1 MKKIYT
7 VTKPNLERF
16 LQINEQLR
24 EATAHSETKFYAEFK
39 DISILQAH
47 IILSIN
53 FHRPCKMSQIAKSA
67 NLTLGSV
74 TQIIDKLESKRYV
87 KRQRSKEDRRV
98 VFVELTEKGY
108 KVVTANE
115 HHVKQVAKEVMQKF
129 SQDEQRLFLDF
140 FQRMA
145 D

>member
-1 MKKIYT
+1 MKKLYT
-7 VTKPNLERF
+7 VTKTNLELF
-16 LQINEQLR
+16 LQINDQLR
-24 EATAHSETKFYAEFK
+24 EATAHSETKFYAQFK

-74 TQIIDKLESKRYV
+74 TQIIDKLEDKGYV

-98 VFVELTEKGY
+98 VFVELTEKGR
-108 KVVTANE
+108 KVVAANE
-115 HHVKQVAKEVMQKF
+115 QHVKQVGKEVMQKF

-145 D
+145 K

>member
-24 EATAHSETKFYAEFK
+24 EAIVHSEAKCFSQFK
-39 DISILQAH
+39 DISILQVH
-47 IILSIN
+47 IILSVH
-53 FHRPCKMSQIAKSA
+53 FHQPCKMSQIAKSA

-74 TQIIDKLESKRYV
+74 TQIIDKLEDKNYV
-87 KRQRSKEDRRV
+87 NRLRSKEDRRV
-98 VFVELTEKGY
+98 VFVELTEKGR

-115 HHVKQVAKEVMQKF
+115 QHVKQVGKEVMQKF

-145 D
+145 E